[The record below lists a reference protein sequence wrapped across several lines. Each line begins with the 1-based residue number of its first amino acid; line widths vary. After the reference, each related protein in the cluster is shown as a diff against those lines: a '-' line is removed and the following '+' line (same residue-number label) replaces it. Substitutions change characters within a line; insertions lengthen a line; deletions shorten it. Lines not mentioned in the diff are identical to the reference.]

1 FGVEQR
7 SRIRTK
13 PLSGGEDGGGIAPHM
28 LVMTAT
34 PIPRTLAMTA
44 FGDLDVSV
52 IDELPPGRQ
61 PIFTRMTPATS
72 REELYEWLAK
82 KVAEKEQAYVV
93 VPAIDPDAP
102 P

>member
-1 FGVEQR
+1 
-7 SRIRTK
+7 
-13 PLSGGEDGGGIAPHM
+13 M

-61 PIFTRMTPATS
+61 PIFTRMTPASS
-72 REELYEWLAK
+72 REEVYRWLAGQ
-82 KVAEKEQAYVV
+82 VAKGEQSYVV
-93 VPAIDPDAP
+93 VPAIDAEGPVEEELELAEDPVAQDQETTEEEGK
-102 P
+102 